1 MSLLSFHMNSFISS
15 LTSSYLPP
23 LSYNHP
29 SRRLSVVSD
38 NKLIEGISS
47 IGAVDSDKSNRK
59 IRAED
64 ECVIRSYAGVSKK
77 GYAPYNPRKR
87 NQDAILMEEDKEH
100 STLIF
105 GVFDGHG
112 EAGDLVSHYF
122 TERIAQRLEKNVKYS
137 ADPGAAMKEELEK
150 IERSLLSDASI
161 DTEFS
166 GSTGV
171 IGTVR
176 GHTLTVANIGDS
188 RVILGRIEKS
198 AVVSGSTTST
208 ISVGS
213 VASSSSLSSSSSSSA
228 FTSIRSTGVKGSS
241 VIGAGSALSST
252 EKSEAL
258 SHHGAAIAVEVSID
272 HKPDHPVE
280 KERILK
286 SGGRVFSVEYDDG
299 VDGPPRV
306 WLAHMEIPGLAMSR
320 SLGDTVAHTAGV
332 ISAPEI
338 FSVTLTPEDRVLV
351 WASDGLWEFMSNQEV
366 LNLIANIN
374 DPKLAVDVLIE
385 EANARWMKEE
395 QVIDDT
401 TVIVCFLDVK
411 KR

>member
-1 MSLLSFHMNSFISS
+1 
-15 LTSSYLPP
+15 
-23 LSYNHP
+23 
-29 SRRLSVVSD
+29 
-38 NKLIEGISS
+38 
-47 IGAVDSDKSNRK
+47 
-59 IRAED
+59 
-64 ECVIRSYAGVSKK
+64 
-77 GYAPYNPRKR
+77 
-87 NQDAILMEEDKEH
+87 MEEDKVH

-122 TERIAQRLEKNVKYS
+122 TERIAQRLEKNTKYLS
-137 ADPGAAMKEELEK
+137 DPGAAIQEELEK

-188 RVILGRIEKS
+188 RVILGRVEKS
-198 AVVSGSTTST
+198 VAGAGSTSITPGS
-208 ISVGS
+208 ISS
-213 VASSSSLSSSSSSSA
+213 ISSLSSSSSA
-228 FTSIRSTGVKGSS
+228 FTPIRSNGVGAKGSS
-241 VIGAGSALSST
+241 VITAGSAFSNNADKPDAS
-252 EKSEAL
+252 
-258 SHHGAAIAVEVSID
+258 SHHGSVVAVDVSID

-332 ISAPEI
+332 ISTPEM
-338 FSVTLTPEDRVLV
+338 FSLTLTPEDRVLV

-366 LNLIANIN
+366 LNLISNIN
-374 DPKLAVDVLIE
+374 DPKKAVDVLIE